1 VPAIELRPARADDFE
16 AIVRLWH
23 RSASLPGVGSSPMPP
38 IDDLRQ
44 RLKANLAQGMSLVVA
59 EHEGAL
65 AGFAALDSAQGE
77 LSELFVDPA
86 MLGRGI
92 GQALL
97 ADAKRKMPQ
106 GFALMTRASNGGAR
120 RFYAREGLVET
131 HTGTHPRSG
140 DPVVYLAWR
149 PA

>member
-1 VPAIELRPARADDFE
+1 MRSEKIGSVPAIELRPARADEFE

-23 RSASLPGVGSSPMPP
+23 RSASLPGVGPSPMPP

-44 RLKANLAQGMSLVVA
+44 RLKSNLAQGMSLVVA
-59 EHEGAL
+59 AHDGAL
-65 AGFAALDSAQGE
+65 AGFAALDIAQGE

-106 GFALMTRASNGGAR
+106 GFALMTRASNGGGRLSADSLIASR
-120 RFYAREGLVET
+120 VSPRTEGKI
-131 HTGTHPRSG
+131 
-140 DPVVYLAWR
+140 AI
-149 PA
+149 